1 MGVTCTAPIA
11 KSPLKSYNGAWMA
24 ERPENYADQ
33 EAAATANLAIHTKK
47 GLGYQIGD

>member
-1 MGVTCTAPIA
+1 MGVTCTTPIA

-24 ERPENYADQ
+24 ERPENYANQ
-33 EAAATANLAIHTKK
+33 EAVAMANFAIHTKK